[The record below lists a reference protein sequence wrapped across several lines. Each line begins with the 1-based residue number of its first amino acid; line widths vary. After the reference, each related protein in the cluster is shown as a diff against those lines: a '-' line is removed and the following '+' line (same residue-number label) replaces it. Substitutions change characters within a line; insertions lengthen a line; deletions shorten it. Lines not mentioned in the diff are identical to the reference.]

1 MAEEFETVELEYSE
15 EDIVYYI
22 FDEDGNEIGFAL
34 DENGTETEYYYDGT
48 DASEYETVEAEGV
61 ADGADG
67 AGSAIE
73 AADNSENQANI
84 ADLAE
89 LDGEIVEMEID
100 EDAIDHYIFDKRG
113 NEIGFAIV
121 EDGVVV
127 ECYYQDDEGA
137 DGVEPAASDKAA
149 PTSEAVSTPAPEPA
163 PKPASG
169 SKPASKSASEPEE
182 PVEHGYLYK
191 LAQIAGHEGNKARK
205 KAGAEISKQR
215 DKAKP
220 TLDKARSRAEAG
232 IDKAAEAVESGGKKL
247 KEKKDEYD
255 LGITREDVSEATADL
270 NAIAKEGA
278 ATAKELKETYDDIM
292 DSFGAFLPKSVRR
305 KLP

>member
-34 DENGTETEYYYDGT
+34 EENGAEVEYYYDGT
-48 DASEYETVEAEGV
+48 DPSEFETVE
-61 ADGADG
+61 
-67 AGSAIE
+67 E
-73 AADNSENQANI
+73 AA
-84 ADLAE
+84 L
-89 LDGEIVEMEID
+89 
-100 EDAIDHYIFDKRG
+100 
-113 NEIGFAIV
+113 
-121 EDGVVV
+121 
-127 ECYYQDDEGA
+127 
-137 DGVEPAASDKAA
+137 
-149 PTSEAVSTPAPEPA
+149 EAAPEPEA
-163 PKPASG
+163 A
-169 SKPASKSASEPEE
+169 PASKPASEPEE

-205 KAGAEISKQR
+205 KAGAELGKAR

-220 TLDKARSRAEAG
+220 AVSAARSRAEAG
-232 IDKAAEAVESGGKKL
+232 LDKARNAAEAGGKKL